1 MLSSCVLVID
11 DSGEVDYSYSSQ
23 SNTYASEMANKVEDL
38 INASSHIEI
47 YDLEVEASDKDVVM
61 YGEARSIKDIQYAI
75 DVALAVPEVENV
87 VSELSVTIY
96 K

>member
-1 MLSSCVLVID
+1 
-11 DSGEVDYSYSSQ
+11 
-23 SNTYASEMANKVEDL
+23 MANKIEDL
-38 INASSHIEI
+38 IGASSHIEI
-47 YDLEVEASDKDVVM
+47 YDLEVEASDNDVVI
-61 YGEARSIKDIQYAI
+61 YGDARSIEDIQHAI